1 MILRGGE
8 NIYCAEVEAAIYE
21 HPAVYEAAA
30 YGLPHERLGEE
41 LACHV
46 MVKPGESL
54 TVEELQAFVGER
66 LAAFKVPSVVTIVD
80 EQLPRNASGKI
91 LKREL
96 RDALIT

>member
-21 HPAVYEAAA
+21 HPSVYEAAV
-30 YGLPHERLGEE
+30 YGIPNERLGEE

-46 MVKPGESL
+46 MVKPGATLE
-54 TVEELQAFVGER
+54 VGELQLFVAER
-66 LAAFKVPSVVTIVD
+66 LAGFKVPTTVTIVD

-91 LKREL
+91 LKRQL
-96 RDALIT
+96 RDAAIG